1 MRRIRPALLGL
12 LAAVLTVGSFTAPAN
27 AGDWRPVTE
36 LPDLPPLPAGETP
49 YAFTARLD
57 IGDGA
62 RACSATL
69 VEKQWL
75 LTAASCFADDPAVSL
90 EVPAGAP
97 ELATTATIGRADLTG
112 TAGQV
117 RDVVELVPHPGRD
130 LVLAK
135 LSSQVT
141 TVTPVSLASSAPVA
155 GEELRVTGYGRTA
168 DEWAPLSLHAGDF
181 NVGSVGTTEVGITGQ
196 DGGSVCAGD
205 AGGPVLRETGQGV
218 ELVAIS
224 SRSAQGGCFGV
235 DESVTSTD
243 AVSTRL
249 DDITAWIGARVARW
263 SLKAQANDKY
273 VSAAVTTT
281 GENQGRLRARS
292 DTVAGWEQFT
302 LHTRDNGASVAL
314 RSEASRLFV
323 ATELNRTGDHEGML
337 RARSES
343 VTGGWELYTLV
354 PQGDQKYALQSRANG
369 KYVVTE
375 ANYTGEDAGQLRAR
389 SDSVAGGWERFTLAH
404 ADNFRV
410 VGSAPAAPAPL
421 PLG

>member
-1 MRRIRPALLGL
+1 MRRIRPVLLGL
-12 LAAVLTVGSFTAPAN
+12 LTAVLTVGSLTTPAG
-27 AGDWRPVTE
+27 AGSWRPVTE
-36 LPDLPPLPAGETP
+36 IPDLPGLPAGETA

-62 RACSATL
+62 RACSGTL

-90 EVPAGAP
+90 EVPAGEP
-97 ELATTATIGRADLTG
+97 GPATTATIGRADLTG
-112 TAGQV
+112 TGGQV
-117 RDVVELVPHPGRD
+117 RDVVELVPHPVRD
-130 LVLAK
+130 LVLAR

-141 TVTPVSLASSAPVA
+141 TVTPVPLASSAPVA

-181 NVGSVGTTEVGITGQ
+181 TVGTVGTAEVGITGQ
-196 DGGSVCAGD
+196 DGAVCAGD
-205 AGGPVLRETGQGV
+205 AGGPVLRETAQGA
-218 ELVAIS
+218 ELVAVS
-224 SRSAQGGCFGV
+224 SRSSQGGCFGV
-235 DESVTSTD
+235 DESVTGTD

-249 DDITAWIGARVARW
+249 DDITAWIGDRVARW

>member
-1 MRRIRPALLGL
+1 MSKAKRYGACFAGALMMAGTLVAGPAQ
-12 LAAVLTVGSFTAPAN
+12 ATVGGS
-27 AGDWRPVTE
+27 AGD
-36 LPDLPPLPAGETP
+36 GEKP
-49 YAFTARLD
+49 YVARIE
-57 IGDGA
+57 IGDTD
-62 RACSATL
+62 RACSGVL
-69 VEKQWL
+69 VEERWIA
-75 LTAASCFADDPAVSL
+75 TAASCFAEDPAQYASVA
-90 EVPAGAP
+90 AGAP
-97 ELATTATIGRADLTG
+97 PVPAEAIIGRTDLTA
-112 TAGQV
+112 AGGEV
-117 RDVVELVPHPGRD
+117 RDIVELVPRVDRD
-130 LVLAK
+130 LVLAR
-135 LSSQVT
+135 LSSPVR
-141 TVTPVSLASSAPVA
+141 TVAPVPLGTVAPAGGESLAVA
-155 GEELRVTGYGRTA
+155 GYGRTQ
-168 DEWAPLSLHAGDF
+168 DEWAPTRLH
-181 NVGSVGTTEVGITGQ
+181 VGAFSATGTRAAELDIEGK
-196 DGGSVCAGD
+196 DGAAVCAGD

-218 ELVAIS
+218 ELVAVS
-224 SRSAQGGCFGV
+224 SRSSQGGCFGV
-235 DESVTSTD
+235 DESVTGTD

-249 DDITAWIGARVARW
+249 DDITDWIGARVARW

-302 LHTRDNGASVAL
+302 FHTRDNGTTVAL

-410 VGSAPAAPAPL
+410 VGAAPAAPSPL
-421 PLG
+421 PMG